1 MALFRSSTPPDDEQP
16 GDEDDGYEYDPDGV
30 PPMVEIG
37 QYPKLAT
44 LVLRRRLE
52 TVGITVMV
60 EWTDPGAD
68 AVGTILVPEP
78 SAEFA
83 EAVVNELD
91 VDDEVPDTSPA
102 AYLGRIEEHLT
113 AVGGLLEELRA
124 RIEQLEVSGPNP
136 GA

>member
-1 MALFRSSTPPDDEQP
+1 MPLFRPLRPSDDAS
-16 GDEDDGYEYDPDGV
+16 EDDDYQYDPEGV

-37 QYPKLAT
+37 RFPKLAT

-68 AVGTILVPEP
+68 AVGTLLVPEP

-91 VDDEVPDTSPA
+91 VADEVPDTSPS
-102 AYLGRIEEHLT
+102 AYLGRIEEHLS
-113 AVGGLLEELRA
+113 AIGGLLEELRA
-124 RIEQLEVSGPNP
+124 RVELLEAG
-136 GA
+136 GAAD